1 MKRKIK
7 LLAVCLC
14 MSVLAVSCGK
24 RTDVGKEEPYIYCL
38 NEDRTGL
45 AKVSFDFP
53 EGEAEEVAEAV
64 LEELKKALG
73 RDRVYCPHPR
83 RGGSPGVRI
92 EREYPGCGFQQ
103 RLS

>member
-14 MSVLAVSCGK
+14 MSALAVSCGK
-24 RTDVGKEEPYIYCL
+24 RTDVGKEDPYIYCL

-64 LEELKKALG
+64 LEELKK
-73 RDRVYCPHPR
+73 PHPR

>member
-14 MSVLAVSCGK
+14 MSALAVSCGK
-24 RTDVGKEEPYIYCL
+24 RTDVGKEDPYIYCL

-53 EGEAEEVAEAV
+53 EVEAEEVAEAV
-64 LEELKKALG
+64 LE
-73 RDRVYCPHPR
+73 
-83 RGGSPGVRI
+83 
-92 EREYPGCGFQQ
+92 
-103 RLS
+103 